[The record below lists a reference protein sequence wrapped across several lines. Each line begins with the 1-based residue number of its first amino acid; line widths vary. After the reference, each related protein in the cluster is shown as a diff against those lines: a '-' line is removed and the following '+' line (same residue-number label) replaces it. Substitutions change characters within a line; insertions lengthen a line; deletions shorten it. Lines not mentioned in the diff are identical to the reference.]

1 MILLLIEVVAAK
13 LVAVSTDTPATTVFT
28 DVIAVKL
35 VLDRTDT
42 AAI

>member
-1 MILLLIEVVAAK
+1 MAVK
-13 LVAVSTDTPATTVFT
+13 LVFDNTDTAATTEFT